1 MNPGFIRPVANAP
14 LRRFYLLASLSS
26 VLAIPAGLH
35 AASSTWS
42 NSGGTDFQTAGNWS
56 AGVPGVTGTSN
67 TSNADIATFGGT
79 SVANPNVSAN
89 WTLAQLLF
97 NTTASGYDITSTGG
111 FSLRLNNST
120 SAIVAQNT
128 SGTNTISSAIILGR
142 NGSFQNFSQAAGGTL
157 IVNGKISSATTAGIN
172 FLNSTTSPAGT
183 TAEFQINNTAN
194 DFSGGA
200 VIGTSG
206 RNVKVSIKSL
216 GNTGAAGSLGTGS
229 IIIGETGA
237 SSTVQTLNYT
247 GAGETSNKTITLRA
261 SSNAANRRVIDTT
274 GATGALKLSGSLV
287 ANDTSLSTETANVQ
301 LSGSGTLGD
310 EVTGVIG
317 NGAGAGKVALIKAG
331 AGTWTLSGN
340 NTYTGTTTVSEG
352 TLALGA
358 ANRIADA
365 SNLVLSGGTFATG
378 GFGETLGT
386 LSLTANST
394 IDLGSGASALV
405 FSASNGIAWTSLT
418 TLNIVNFNTGTDSV
432 RIGTSAAGLTE
443 TQLSQITINGFEA
456 LIDSQGYLSF
466 AAIPEPSTYAVM
478 LGGLALAGVMIRR
491 RRC

>member
-1 MNPGFIRPVANAP
+1 
-14 LRRFYLLASLSS
+14 
-26 VLAIPAGLH
+26 
-35 AASSTWS
+35 
-42 NSGGTDFQTAGNWS
+42 
-56 AGVPGVTGTSN
+56 
-67 TSNADIATFGGT
+67 
-79 SVANPNVSAN
+79 
-89 WTLAQLLF
+89 
-97 NTTASGYDITSTGG
+97 
-111 FSLRLNNST
+111 
-120 SAIVAQNT
+120 
-128 SGTNTISSAIILGR
+128 
-142 NGSFQNFSQAAGGTL
+142 
-157 IVNGKISSATTAGIN
+157 VNGKISSATTAGIN